1 MNTSGTYKY
10 FENIIGWMRKPEV
23 HIENMITPVINFKIN
38 KNDKCIKFE
47 KYLEPKK

>member
-10 FENIIGWMRKPEV
+10 FENIIGWMGKPEV
-23 HIENMITPVINFKIN
+23 HIQKCDRLLVLILN
-38 KNDKCIKFE
+38 KNDKFIKFE